1 MRNAP
6 MRTAPV
12 AAQPVGMRHAGT
24 PVPART
30 APVPSPAAVSAPAV
44 SSPGRNTVK
53 IRMIRIGKDRYCY
66 LHDVAQYYRLRIRYY
81 KNGVELY
88 SPGQSIRFYNDK
100 RTGSIDYV
108 PVSFLYLPVLRA
120 KSQYFIHEKDVGIL
134 IASVKSVLHAAS
146 PVKTILLDPGHGG
159 TDFGALGVKIHEK
172 QMNLAAALQLR
183 TSLTA
188 LGYRVVMTRTKD
200 LTLTLDQR
208 VALCKTVK
216 PDLFVSIHCNAAAS
230 KTASGVET
238 YAPTPFGAPSSGKK
252 TAAAIDKP
260 DPGNIYDR
268 NNYRLAYEI
277 QKAVV
282 AQTKAVDRG
291 VKVARYKVIRESS
304 CPATLVEIGFI
315 TNASEQKKF
324 IDPSYRKKIVDGLA
338 LGIHNYA
345 KCLIV
350 PGQRAKTK

>member
-1 MRNAP
+1 PPAKTSGP

-12 AAQPVGMRHAGT
+12 AQSAG
-24 PVPART
+24 PVPA
-30 APVPSPAAVSAPAV
+30 SPAARTRS
-44 SSPGRNTVK
+44 GTMK

-66 LHDVAQYYRLRIRYY
+66 LNDVAQYYRMRIRYY

-134 IASVKSVLHAAS
+134 IASVKSVLQAAS

-159 TDFGALGVKIHEK
+159 TDFGALGEKIHEK
-172 QMNLAAALQLR
+172 QMNLAAAFGLR
-183 TSLTA
+183 TALTA

-200 LTLTLDQR
+200 QTLSLDQR

-216 PDLFVSIHCNAAAS
+216 PDLFVSLHCNAAAS
-230 KTASGVET
+230 KSASGVET

-252 TAAAIDKP
+252 TAAAVDKP
-260 DPGNIYDR
+260 DPGNVFDR

-304 CPATLVEIGFI
+304 CPAALVEIGFI

-345 KCLIV
+345 KCLV
-350 PGQRAKTK
+350 TPRPGAK